1 MKIVKL
7 QAENI
12 KRLTAVSITPDGAL
26 VEITGKNGQGKTS
39 VLDAIWWAL
48 GGGNAVQSK
57 PIRKGATEAM
67 IRLDL
72 GEFTVTRTFK
82 FKEIKNEDGTK
93 TVTDELTTQLK
104 VENKEGFRPS
114 SPQKMLDGML
124 GQLSFDPLEFAR
136 MDAKEQFDALRRFVP
151 GVNFED
157 LKVAEE
163 KDMALRRDKQRD
175 YDREHAAG
183 TAIKVPDDAPE
194 APVDD
199 TDLMAKL
206 TSAGEHNAAIETEK
220 GRREHARQEIA
231 RMHAQARTQQDNE
244 RKRIEE
250 SREHIKRIEQVIAL
264 AEQNIAD
271 LEARVQEMDE
281 ALAAEPLPLK
291 DPIDTEKL
299 AADITE
305 QRRLMDGYRLRK
317 RKEDHIAA
325 ALRLKDEVDAI
336 TAAIEARRKAKREA
350 IAAAKMPVEGLGFG
364 DSVVT
369 MDGIPFDQAS
379 DAERLRVSVALAMAG
394 NPKLRVIRIR
404 DGSLLDSDSLGLIAK
419 MAEEKDMQVWL
430 ESVDSKRPGA
440 IVMEDGHVKGAEDP
454 QLPLAE
460 KTDAQA

>member
-1 MKIVKL
+1 VKIVKL

-93 TVTDELTTQLK
+93 TTTDELTTQLK
-104 VENKEGFRPS
+104 VENKEGFRPG

-124 GQLSFDPLEFAR
+124 GQLSFDPLEFTR
-136 MDAKEQFDALRRFVP
+136 MDAKAQFDALRRFVP
-151 GVNFED
+151 GVDFDDIQRRED
-157 LKVAEE
+157 A
-163 KDMALRRDKQRD
+163 DMLARRTKQHE
-175 YDREHAAG
+175 YDREQGAAA
-183 TAIKVPDDAPE
+183 AIVIPADAPTE
-194 APVDD
+194 GVVVS
-199 TDLMAKL
+199 DLLAQL
-206 TSAGEHNAAIETEK
+206 RDGNAHNAAIDAAAADRRNARIKLQDKRDAEGLLITGLLEGIAGLERQIQKMRDDATAARARAEDLDKALAIAEPAPEARIDTGAIMQRLNEAK
-220 GRREHARQEIA
+220 GINDVVDQRRKQAEHAA
-231 RMHAQARTQQDNE
+231 
-244 RKRIEE
+244 K
-250 SREHIKRIEQVIAL
+250 
-264 AEQNIAD
+264 
-271 LEARVQEMDE
+271 
-281 ALAAEPLPLK
+281 AAELK
-291 DPIDTEKL
+291 GDID
-299 AADITE
+299 
-305 QRRLMDGYRLRK
+305 
-317 RKEDHIAA
+317 
-325 ALRLKDEVDAI
+325 AL
-336 TAAIEARRKAKREA
+336 TATIENRRKAKREA

-364 DSVVT
+364 DGVVT

-404 DGSLLDSDSLGLIAK
+404 DGSLLDSDSLGLIAR

-440 IVMEDGHVKGAEDP
+440 IVMEDGHVKGAENP

-460 KTDAQA
+460 KTDVQA